1 MNPYYRNTHAYRF
14 RTHSCCI
21 SHLASQSPLGS
32 RLSVLLA
39 RPWSPYHSCIYT
51 HLALLLCFTRFSSL
65 ALQRQHAELT
75 RNSAS
80 LLHTRV
86 LTSRL
91 SVILAK
97 PWSPSHACTLVSL
110 KHMQFM
116 KQALV
121 SLDQCLDK
129 AYRHLPSLFYSQDR
143 GGSCSAMKAG
153 RIDKEGVGC
162 VASTRIRIK
171 YIQTKYTF
179 FT

>member
-1 MNPYYRNTHAYRF
+1 MFKINIYNSNPERLSGLTRRRILNPYYRNTHAYRF

-86 LTSRL
+86 LPSRL
-91 SVILAK
+91 SVLLAK
-97 PWSPSHACTLVSL
+97 PWLPSYACTLVSL

-121 SLDQCLDK
+121 SLDQCLDT
-129 AYRHLPSLFYSQDR
+129 
-143 GGSCSAMKAG
+143 
-153 RIDKEGVGC
+153 GVSSSPLC
-162 VASTRIRIK
+162 VLLARPRRLLLCYESR
-171 YIQTKYTF
+171 QN
-179 FT
+179 